1 MNTSITAAL
10 TILWA
15 ILWKDVVLELRTKD
29 IVISALVFALLV
41 IVVFNF
47 AVTPTPQTVAFVA
60 PGILWIAFTFGG
72 VLGLNRSMALERE
85 SGGLRALM
93 LAPVSRD
100 IIFFGKMLGAFLFM
114 LLVEIAVFP
123 VFAVL
128 YNFSLL
134 MPGLIPV
141 AVLAT
146 LAIATVGTLFSAI
159 AANTRSREVMLPLLF
174 FPVLLPAVIAAVE
187 ASTAVIQ
194 GGSPFDRWIPFL
206 IAFDALFL
214 VVCPFAFHLVIEE

>member
-1 MNTSITAAL
+1 MKAAML
-10 TILWA
+10 AVFA

-29 IVISALVFALLV
+29 IVVSALVFALLV

-47 AVTPTPQTVAFVA
+47 AITPTPQTVAFVA

-72 VLGLNRSMALERE
+72 VLGLNRSIALERE
-85 SGGLRALM
+85 SGGMHALM

-100 IIFFGKMLGAFLFM
+100 LIFFGKMLGSLLFM
-114 LLVEIAVFP
+114 LLVEVIVFP

-134 MPGLIPV
+134 LPGLIPV
-141 AVLAT
+141 AALAT
-146 LAIATVGTLFSAI
+146 VAIATIGTLFSAI
-159 AANTRSREVMLPLLF
+159 AANTRSREVLLPLLF
-174 FPVLLPAVIAAVE
+174 FPVVVPAVIAAVE

-194 GGSPFDRWIPFL
+194 GGSPFDRWLPFL
-206 IAFDALFL
+206 LAFDALFL
-214 VVCPFAFHLVIEE
+214 VACPFAFHLIVEE

>member
-1 MNTSITAAL
+1 MRTSLLAVMT
-10 TILWA
+10 
-15 ILWKDVVLELRTKD
+15 ILWKDVILELRTKD
-29 IVISALVFALLV
+29 IVVSALVFALLV

-47 AVTPTPQTVAFVA
+47 AITPTPQTVAFVA

-85 SGGLRALM
+85 GGGLQALM
-93 LAPVSRD
+93 LVPVSRD
-100 IIFFGKMLGAFLFM
+100 LIFFGKMLGTFLFM
-114 LLVEIAVFP
+114 LLVELAVFP

-134 MPGLIPV
+134 LPGLIPI
-141 AVLAT
+141 AILAT

-159 AANTRSREVMLPLLF
+159 ASNTRSREVMLPLLF
-174 FPVLLPAVIAAVE
+174 FPVLVPAVVAAVE

-194 GGSPFDRWIPFL
+194 GSSPFDRWIPFL
-206 IAFDALFL
+206 IAFDAIFL
-214 VVCPFAFHLVIEE
+214 VVCPFAFQLVVEE